1 MEKAKKTELTR
12 EKIFSAA
19 LVEFGTKGYREAT
32 LNNMCAV
39 NNISKGL
46 IYHNFKN
53 KDDIY
58 LLCVEYAID
67 AFISFMQ
74 KNYNEEE
81 GLKGY
86 LYLRNDFFSEKPLL
100 GRIFFEAL
108 LQAPKHLSWDIK
120 ALKGELNEFVDSVYA
135 RAVSKL
141 NLREGISREQ
151 AVEYC
156 RMINEIFNGYYNTAD
171 FEDMSFSNVISNY
184 EEGLSKMIDLMFYG
198 IAREDSI
205 IGVFE

>member
-39 NNISKGL
+39 NHISKGL

-67 AFISFMQ
+67 AFIAYMQ
-74 KNYNEEE
+74 KNYDDEQ

-86 LYLRNDFFSEKPLL
+86 LYLRNEFFSQNTLL
-100 GRIFFEAL
+100 GRIFFEAV
-108 LQAPKHLSWDIK
+108 LQPPKHLDWDIK
-120 ALKGELNEFVDSVYA
+120 ALKAELNEFTESVYE
-135 RAVSKL
+135 RAINKVK
-141 NLREGISREQ
+141 LREGISKEQ
-151 AVEYC
+151 AVGYC

-171 FEDMSFSNVISNY
+171 FEEITFASIISDY
-184 EEGLSKMIDLMFYG
+184 EEGLGKMLDLMFYG
-198 IAREDSI
+198 IAKENTL